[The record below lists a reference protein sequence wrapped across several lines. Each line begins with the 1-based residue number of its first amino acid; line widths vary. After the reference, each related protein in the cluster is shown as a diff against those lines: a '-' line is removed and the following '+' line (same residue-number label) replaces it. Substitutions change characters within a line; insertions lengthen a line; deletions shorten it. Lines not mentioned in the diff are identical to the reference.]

1 MVDSKAVAVVTEGLE
16 VLLAEQRILGGVGG
30 LLKDSEHEW
39 ERLPAPSPAVP
50 LA

>member
-16 VLLAEQRILGGVGG
+16 VLLAEQRIFWGVGG
-30 LLKDSEHEW
+30 LLKDSEHER